1 MIICLLKYRL
11 ILLLLVLISSCS
23 LDSDNDFSERTKIAL
38 RDVGNKL
45 LLSNKDSTS
54 LISPIIALEAN
65 KYQLSLSKEL
75 SFEPSILVEIIQ
87 ESFKSSEL
95 PEYYRVEVIQCDTYE
110 VAYSYQMSAENESTI
125 IPCAGRNLPTNCYTL
140 EVKFTSENKKL
151 ATYKIILYSSI
162 ILILLGLGFLIL
174 KKTKREITNQE
185 DQTIEK
191 IGSFYFYPEQNKLV
205 KEAQEIA
212 LSKKECE
219 LLAIFIERPNEII
232 RRDEITKRVWED
244 NGVFVGRSLDTY
256 ISKLRKKL
264 KSDTSI
270 KLTNVHGVGYKL
282 ELNKDN

>member
-1 MIICLLKYRL
+1 
-11 ILLLLVLISSCS
+11 
-23 LDSDNDFSERTKIAL
+23 
-38 RDVGNKL
+38 